1 MATVHMQSSS
11 QNLEGGGGGMAL
23 SSRRQMLLSAS
34 RQQLLV
40 RQKLREMGR
49 QPTLVPSSKSSEE
62 DYDPHPRP
70 WGSNR
75 KAYASR
81 TAHQCAVCKLNLLDK
96 HGNLAPRVTTPEGA
110 TYHIECFK
118 CSACSCRLRQDA
130 DSASEAGDALQHECG
145 VAECHYM
152 LGGHLLCPECY
163 RERHGKQC
171 TLCSAKLLRWASY
184 GGQVCCLSH
193 NAESLR
199 SCVYCSVLL
208 PVGTSGV
215 TMLEDGQRA
224 CERCTATAL
233 SDTAQI
239 RKLYE
244 RVRAFFSRELGILLP
259 QTLQGLRLADR
270 VCSNGPPSA
279 TPSGGRCLL
288 GLTCTE
294 QLVDPSTNR
303 VVPGSRRVTSVALLR
318 GLPEDLA
325 LTVLAHE
332 AGHVYLHLQQYETHS
347 MASRVEEGLCELF
360 AYLWEHGRCVAG
372 DVDWARRERMRQ
384 METNTN
390 AVYGDGLRDALAGY
404 VSCGFSLQRLL
415 ARVKATGGELPRAGG
430 PMMAAW
436 THRPGR
442 SFQALGGAA
451 TADAAVYQ
459 PVGEDTRRVDTR
471 RRAKVFDERRRRA
484 AQAESAARDLSELAQ
499 A

>member
-1 MATVHMQSSS
+1 
-11 QNLEGGGGGMAL
+11 
-23 SSRRQMLLSAS
+23 
-34 RQQLLV
+34 
-40 RQKLREMGR
+40 
-49 QPTLVPSSKSSEE
+49 
-62 DYDPHPRP
+62 
-70 WGSNR
+70 
-75 KAYASR
+75 
-81 TAHQCAVCKLNLLDK
+81 
-96 HGNLAPRVTTPEGA
+96 
-110 TYHIECFK
+110 
-118 CSACSCRLRQDA
+118 
-130 DSASEAGDALQHECG
+130 
-145 VAECHYM
+145 M
-152 LGGHLLCPECY
+152 LGSHLFCPECY

-208 PVGTSGV
+208 PVGMSDV
-215 TMLEDGQRA
+215 TMLEDGQLA

-239 RKLYE
+239 SKLYE

-259 QTLQGLRLADR
+259 PTLQGLRLVDR
-270 VCSNGPPSA
+270 VCSDGPPSA

-294 QLVDPSTNR
+294 QLEDPSTNR

-325 LTVLAHE
+325 LAVLAHE

-360 AYLWEHGRCVAG
+360 AYLWEHGRYVAG

-436 THRPGR
+436 AQRPGR

-484 AQAESAARDLSELAQ
+484 AQAESAARDLSSEVAQ
-499 A
+499 T